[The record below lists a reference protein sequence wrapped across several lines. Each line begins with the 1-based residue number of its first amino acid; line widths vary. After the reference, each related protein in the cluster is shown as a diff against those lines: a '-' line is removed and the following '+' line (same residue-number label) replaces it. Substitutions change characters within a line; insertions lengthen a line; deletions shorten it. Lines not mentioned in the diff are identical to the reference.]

1 MRRAKGGKHKK
12 KRDGEKEIERKLASL
27 KSVWITAWF
36 WRWDFLIN
44 VLTVLH
50 NDWLAGWVTIKQ
62 IDWLADWLMAWGEGW
77 KYIPSSLLEKKK
89 ERHHKEGDKNDRETM
104 QTYNAGGYEQS
115 GWKKKQGDG
124 GRGSEEW
131 EIDEERESSQSKDKK
146 RHWRRG
152 GSEVVRQR
160 WRDSKR
166 CLIKKRSFSC
176 HHQESLCQPTA
187 SVSEKK
193 RTETSSLDSLASN
206 SIGTE
211 DFRNKGRKKDFKR
224 LLSHITRQLSSLWS
238 QNW

>member
-12 KRDGEKEIERKLASL
+12 KRERKLASL
-27 KSVWITAWF
+27 KSVWITASF
-36 WRWDFLIN
+36 WRGDFLIN
-44 VLTVLH
+44 VLTLLH

-62 IDWLADWLMAWGEGW
+62 IDWLADWLMAWGEEW
-77 KYIPSSLLEKKK
+77 KYIPSSLLEEKKKK
-89 ERHHKEGDKNDRETM
+89 ERHHKDGDKNESETR
-104 QTYNAGGYEQS
+104 QTYNAGGYERE
-115 GWKKKQGDG
+115 G

-152 GSEVVRQR
+152 GSEVVRKR

-193 RTETSSLDSLASN
+193 RTETSSPDSLASN

-211 DFRNKGRKKDFKR
+211 DFRNKGGKKDFKR